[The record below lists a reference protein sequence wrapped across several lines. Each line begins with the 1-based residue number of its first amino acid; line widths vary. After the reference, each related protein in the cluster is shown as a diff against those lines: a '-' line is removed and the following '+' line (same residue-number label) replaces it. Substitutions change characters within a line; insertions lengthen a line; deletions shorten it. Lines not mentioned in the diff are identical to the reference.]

1 MDPIALLKADH
12 RKVEE
17 LFKKLEDTTER
28 AVKTRTELF
37 EKLKMEL
44 TVHALAEEAVLYP
57 ENKEIKETRELGF
70 EAVEEHHVVKILLDE
85 LSELSPDT
93 EEWTAKL
100 SVLKENV
107 QHHVKEEE
115 GEIFPKTKKALSAE
129 ELDEMGARLFEEKE
143 KLLGHMPA

>member
-37 EKLKMEL
+37 EKLNQEL

-57 ENKEIKETRELGF
+57 ADKEIKETRELGF
-70 EAVEEHHVVKILLDE
+70 EAVEEHHVVKILLAE
-85 LSELSPDT
+85 LAALSPDT

-115 GEIFPKTKKALSAE
+115 GELFPKTKKALSSE
-129 ELDEMGARLFEEKE
+129 ELDELGNRLFAEKE

>member
-17 LFKKLEDTTER
+17 LFKKLEATTER

-37 EKLKMEL
+37 EKLNEEL

-57 ENKEIKETRELGF
+57 ENKEIKETRDLGF
-70 EAVEEHHVVKILLDE
+70 EAVEEHHVVKILLAE
-85 LSELSPDT
+85 LSALSPDT

-100 SVLKENV
+100 AVLQENV
-107 QHHVKEEE
+107 KHHVKEEE
-115 GEIFPKTKKALSAE
+115 TEIFPKTKKALSSE
-129 ELDEMGARLFEEKE
+129 ELDDLGNRLFAEKE
-143 KLLGHMPA
+143 KLMGHMPA

>member
-1 MDPIALLKADH
+1 MDPIAMLKADH

-28 AVKTRTELF
+28 AVKTRAELF
-37 EKLKMEL
+37 DKLNQEL
-44 TVHALAEEAVLYP
+44 TAHALAEEAVLYP
-57 ENKEIKETRELGF
+57 ANKEIKDTRELGF
-70 EAVEEHHVVKILLDE
+70 EAVEEHHVVKILLEE
-85 LSELSPDT
+85 LSSLSPDT

-107 QHHVKEEE
+107 EHHVKEEE
-115 GEIFPKTKKALSAE
+115 HELFPKTKKALSAE
-129 ELDEMGARLFEEKE
+129 ELDELGNRLFEEKE

>member
-70 EAVEEHHVVKILLDE
+70 EAMEEHHVVKILLAE

-129 ELDEMGARLFEEKE
+129 ELDEIGTRLFEEKE

>member
-37 EKLKMEL
+37 EKLRMEL

-57 ENKEIKETRELGF
+57 ENKEIPSTRELGF

>member
-57 ENKEIKETRELGF
+57 ENKEIESTRELGF

-107 QHHVKEEE
+107 KHHVKEEE

>member
-37 EKLKMEL
+37 EKLNQEL
-44 TVHALAEEAVLYP
+44 TAHALAEEAVLYP
-57 ENKEIKETRELGF
+57 ASKDMDETRELGF
-70 EAVEEHHVVKILLDE
+70 EAVEEHHVVKILL
-85 LSELSPDT
+85 SELSSLSPET

-100 SVLKENV
+100 TVLQENV
-107 QHHVKEEE
+107 KHHVKEEE
-115 GEIFPKTKKALSAE
+115 TELFPKVKKEMSSE
-129 ELDEMGARLFEEKE
+129 ELDELGNRLFAEKE

>member
-28 AVKTRTELF
+28 ALKTRTELF
-37 EKLKMEL
+37 DKLNHEL
-44 TVHALAEEAVLYP
+44 TAHALAEEAVLYP
-57 ENKEIKETRELGF
+57 ANKEIKETRDLGF
-70 EAVEEHHVVKILLDE
+70 EAVEEHHVVKILLEE
-85 LSELSPDT
+85 LGSLSPDT

-107 QHHVKEEE
+107 THHVKEEE
-115 GEIFPKTKKALSAE
+115 TELFPKTVKALSAE
-129 ELDEMGARLFEEKE
+129 ELDELGTRLFEEKE
-143 KLLGHMPA
+143 KLLGHIPA

>member
-1 MDPIALLKADH
+1 MDPIAMLKADH

-37 EKLKMEL
+37 DKLNQEL

-57 ENKEIKETRELGF
+57 ANKEIKETRELGF
-70 EAVEEHHVVKILLDE
+70 EAVEEHHVVKILLEE
-85 LSELSPDT
+85 LSSLSPDT

-107 QHHVKEEE
+107 EHHVKEEE
-115 GEIFPKTKKALSAE
+115 QELFPKTKKALSAE
-129 ELDEMGARLFEEKE
+129 ELDELGNRLFEEKE

>member
-37 EKLKMEL
+37 EKLNQEL
-44 TVHALAEEAVLYP
+44 TVHALAEEAILYP

-70 EAVEEHHVVKILLDE
+70 EAVEEHHVVKILLAE
-85 LSELSPDT
+85 LAALSPDT

-100 SVLKENV
+100 AVLKENV
-107 QHHVKEEE
+107 EHHVKEEE
-115 GEIFPKTKKALSAE
+115 GELFPKTKKALTAE
-129 ELDEMGARLFEEKE
+129 ELEEMGNRLFEEKE

>member
-37 EKLKMEL
+37 EKLNHEL
-44 TVHALAEEAVLYP
+44 TAHALAEEAVLYP
-57 ENKEIKETRELGF
+57 ACKDMEETRELGF
-70 EAVEEHHVVKILLDE
+70 EAVEEHHVVKILL
-85 LSELSPDT
+85 SELSSLSPET

-100 SVLKENV
+100 TVLQENV
-107 QHHVKEEE
+107 KHHVKEEE
-115 GEIFPKTKKALSAE
+115 GELFPKAKKALSPE
-129 ELDEMGARLFEEKE
+129 ELDELGNRLFAEKE

>member
-17 LFKKLEDTTER
+17 LFKKLEETTER

-57 ENKEIKETRELGF
+57 ENKEIESTRELGF
-70 EAVEEHHVVKILLDE
+70 EAVEEHHVVKILLAE

-107 QHHVKEEE
+107 EHHVKEEE

-129 ELDEMGARLFEEKE
+129 ELDEMGTRLFEEKE